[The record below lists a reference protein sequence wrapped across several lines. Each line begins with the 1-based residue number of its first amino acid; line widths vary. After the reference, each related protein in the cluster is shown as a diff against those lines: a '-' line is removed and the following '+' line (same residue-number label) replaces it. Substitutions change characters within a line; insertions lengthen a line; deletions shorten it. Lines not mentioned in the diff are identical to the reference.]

1 MAIEIL
7 LPRLGWTMEEG
18 TLVEW
23 IKHDGDAVQPGD
35 VLYTVESDKSLN
47 EVESFDAGILRI
59 PAASPAP
66 GSIVPVGT
74 VLAYGWGHVC
84 RLGKRCSA

>member
-23 IKHDGDAVQPGD
+23 IKHDGDAIQPGD
-35 VLYTVESDKSLN
+35 VLYTVESDKTLN

-59 PAASPAP
+59 PAGSPRAWFD
-66 GSIVPVGT
+66 SSSR
-74 VLAYGWGHVC
+74 H
-84 RLGKRCSA
+84 SAGIYRSAG